1 MQTFL
6 FEEENCNLLFEPF
19 YQSSSPPTI
28 HDTDSSKNIEP
39 IPSKDPPRVSTAFSS
54 PSQADKTNTKA
65 TDISIDKN
73 ESLSKPLSCAAN
85 LFVAPEVEEI
95 LGSENIRSQENENQL
110 INSLTDLHELVRNQ
124 ERTQNRNKCR
134 NTKKRFYIE
143 SSLGSDSEEKLSGAE
158 SEVSKEFCPD
168 NAVANKSV
176 FEQRADS
183 KFEHSN
189 TLSDEKII
197 TRHDMQISS
206 DVMSDFRRQVMDT
219 EERTRKYAA
228 VEDTAR
234 LINTIQQSL
243 SQRRGDD
250 ISRIVPQER
259 LSRSPS
265 NTSLTRILPLQTRH
279 L

>member
-28 HDTDSSKNIEP
+28 HDTDSSKNTEP

>member
-1 MQTFL
+1 M
-6 FEEENCNLLFEPF
+6 
-19 YQSSSPPTI
+19 
-28 HDTDSSKNIEP
+28 
-39 IPSKDPPRVSTAFSS
+39 
-54 PSQADKTNTKA
+54 
-65 TDISIDKN
+65 
-73 ESLSKPLSCAAN
+73 
-85 LFVAPEVEEI
+85 
-95 LGSENIRSQENENQL
+95 
-110 INSLTDLHELVRNQ
+110 
-124 ERTQNRNKCR
+124 
-134 NTKKRFYIE
+134 
-143 SSLGSDSEEKLSGAE
+143 GSDSEEKLSGAE
-158 SEVSKEFCPD
+158 SEVSKKFWPD
-168 NAVANKSV
+168 NAVANKSE

-183 KFEHSN
+183 KFEHRN

-219 EERTRKYAA
+219 EERTRKYVA

-243 SQRRGDD
+243 SQRHGDD

-265 NTSLTRILPLQTRH
+265 NTSLTRIFPLQTRH

>member
-1 MQTFL
+1 MQTSL

-19 YQSSSPPTI
+19 YQSSSPPTT

-54 PSQADKTNTKA
+54 PNQADKTNTKA

-95 LGSENIRSQENENQL
+95 RGSENLRSQEKENQL
-110 INSLTDLHELVRNQ
+110 INSPTDLHELVRNQ

-134 NTKKRFYIE
+134 NTKNDFYIE

-168 NAVANKSV
+168 NAVANK
-176 FEQRADS
+176 
-183 KFEHSN
+183 
-189 TLSDEKII
+189 
-197 TRHDMQISS
+197 
-206 DVMSDFRRQVMDT
+206 
-219 EERTRKYAA
+219 
-228 VEDTAR
+228 
-234 LINTIQQSL
+234 
-243 SQRRGDD
+243 
-250 ISRIVPQER
+250 
-259 LSRSPS
+259 
-265 NTSLTRILPLQTRH
+265 
-279 L
+279 